1 MRRET
6 KYETTRKELLAI
18 VHGLKQF
25 RQYLLGRHFAIRT
38 DHMALSWLRR
48 MPEPMPQLAKSLTFI
63 EQYDYEVLHTEAKR
77 HGNADGLSRR
87 PAERAESEAENA
99 ETEVPKVR
107 VISETEGEVEVQ
119 VRENLP
125 KRQQTDS
132 DIGPIVRLRLVNS
145 EMK

>member
-1 MRRET
+1 MIAYASRILSKPET

-18 VHGLKQF
+18 VYGLKQF

-48 MPEPMPQLAKSLTFI
+48 TPEPMPQLARWLTFI
-63 EQYDYEVLHTEAKR
+63 EQYDYEVLHREAKR

-87 PAERAESEAENA
+87 PAERSEPEVEDA
-99 ETEVPKVR
+99 ETELPKAR
-107 VISETEGEVEVQ
+107 VIGETEGEVEVQ

-125 KRQQTDS
+125 KRQQTDR
-132 DIGPIVRLRLVNS
+132 DI
-145 EMK
+145 